1 MFPPAVGCTYA
12 ANKIVLAPAPQ
23 PFSTCFLAPCLS
35 VLPMSA
41 GYGDLLGKTVLY
53 SAANASEVLR
63 SPLTF
68 FSLFNSF
75 FARPTSSIPPLCHF
89 KSVLGFSHFVT
100 HQLARLLP
108 KQCNPFV
115 WVATS
120 NSAPTLWQLT
130 TQHRLGLVGAS
141 GVLGV
146 LACTV
151 FFSNKRLL
159 LLIPFSFAGPQHY
172 RLLNMDALRAL
183 CSPAAA
189 PVATP
194 GHGMITNEGTSC
206 PKQYIHILIL

>member
-1 MFPPAVGCTYA
+1 
-12 ANKIVLAPAPQ
+12 
-23 PFSTCFLAPCLS
+23 
-35 VLPMSA
+35 MSA

-115 WVATS
+115 WTATS

-159 LLIPFSFAGPQHY
+159 LLIPFFCRTATLPTAQHGRFA
-172 RLLNMDALRAL
+172 
-183 CSPAAA
+183 CSLFS
-189 PVATP
+189 
-194 GHGMITNEGTSC
+194 SC
-206 PKQYIHILIL
+206 CAGSDPWPWDDNK